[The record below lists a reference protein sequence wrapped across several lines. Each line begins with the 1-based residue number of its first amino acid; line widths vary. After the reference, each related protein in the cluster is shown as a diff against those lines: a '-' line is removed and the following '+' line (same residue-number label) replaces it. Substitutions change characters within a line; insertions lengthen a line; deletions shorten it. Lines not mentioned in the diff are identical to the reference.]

1 MLCTG
6 NFYYTKINIQYEIEK
21 RYLYMHQKDI
31 FFCQLIVRHGC
42 DSLSTENITY
52 FTSPQTNNV
61 KEPNICRLQICPCG
75 ANICQLRLDFISFAI
90 LPPDN
95 GNSGVIGR
103 ILNGAPTSK
112 ANGLEVTSSTRC
124 NSESFSV
131 SNPGGT
137 TPPVI
142 CGMNDGYH
150 MYVDTNSN
158 CNDLTFLLD
167 GSSDNSNWLIKV
179 TQYDCF
185 YSNLAPSGCTQ
196 WFFGPL
202 TNDVTS
208 FNYQGGLHLANQD
221 QRICVRR
228 EANTCQICWTT
239 SDPLDFQLSGPG
251 TMALTDDNI
260 CCNYDFNLKLGFDC
274 LIIPTATSFANE
286 KQLNANYFCGASKG
300 LGAVGSRTAAN
311 TGIVRPN
318 SLPNKSICS
327 RSLPFSITFRSDNY
341 EFMEESAKSPKG
353 FRLFYILNKCS

>member
-1 MLCTG
+1 MPTKKGNAGVFLCFRIRCLLHM
-6 NFYYTKINIQYEIEK
+6 N
-21 RYLYMHQKDI
+21 
-31 FFCQLIVRHGC
+31 
-42 DSLSTENITY
+42 
-52 FTSPQTNNV
+52 QTFV
-61 KEPNICRLQICPCG
+61 VLQICPCG

-131 SNPGGT
+131 SNPSGT

-150 MYVDTNSN
+150 MYVDTNN
-158 CNDLTFLLD
+158 
-167 GSSDNSNWLIKV
+167 
-179 TQYDCF
+179 
-185 YSNLAPSGCTQ
+185 
-196 WFFGPL
+196 
-202 TNDVTS
+202 
-208 FNYQGGLHLANQD
+208 
-221 QRICVRR
+221 
-228 EANTCQICWTT
+228 
-239 SDPLDFQLSGPG
+239 PLDFQLSGPG

-318 SLPNKSICS
+318 SLPNKSIC
-327 RSLPFSITFRSDNY
+327 L
-341 EFMEESAKSPKG
+341 
-353 FRLFYILNKCS
+353 